1 MEREEEMAEKQKNG
15 KIEAALDIA
24 KEIIFFLL
32 FTAAMLAYWM
42 LMLLII
48 SFVTSSFLHFS
59 IQGIIIGAVLGT
71 VVLDVYYILRKVKK
85 RQGK

>member
-1 MEREEEMAEKQKNG
+1 M
-15 KIEAALDIA
+15 EAALDMA

-32 FTAAMLAYWM
+32 FTAGMFAYCM

-59 IQGIIIGAVLGT
+59 IEGIFMGSVAGT
-71 VVLDVYYILRKVKK
+71 VALDVYYIIRRVKK
-85 RQGK
+85 RRRG

>member
-1 MEREEEMAEKQKNG
+1 MAEKQKSG
-15 KIEAALDIA
+15 KIEAALDLA

-32 FTAAMLAYWM
+32 FTAAMFAYWM

-59 IQGIIIGAVLGT
+59 IEGIFIGAVLGT
-71 VVLDVYYILRKVKK
+71 VALDIYYILRKVKK
-85 RQGK
+85 RRGNQS

>member
-1 MEREEEMAEKQKNG
+1 MAEKHKNG

-32 FTAAMLAYWM
+32 FTAAMLAYCM
-42 LMLLII
+42 LVLLII

-59 IQGIIIGAVLGT
+59 IEGIVIGAIAGT
-71 VVLDVYYILRKVKK
+71 AALDIYYVVKRVKK
-85 RQGK
+85 HRRT

>member
-1 MEREEEMAEKQKNG
+1 MERKKGG
-15 KIEAALDIA
+15 KIEAALDMA

-32 FTAAMLAYWM
+32 FTAGMFAYCM

-59 IQGIIIGAVLGT
+59 IEGIFMGSVAGT
-71 VVLDVYYILRKVKK
+71 VALDVYYIIRRVKK
-85 RQGK
+85 RRRG

>member
-1 MEREEEMAEKQKNG
+1 MAEKQKNG
-15 KIEAALDIA
+15 KIEAALDLV

-32 FTAAMLAYWM
+32 FTAAMLAYCL

-59 IQGIIIGAVLGT
+59 IEGIIIGAIAGT
-71 VVLDVYYILRKVKK
+71 VALDVYYVGKRIRK
-85 RQGK
+85 RRGN